1 MTIVSKPISDLKDLH
16 RIHQFALEY
25 PEQSFHIVDLAYRL
39 CSPAAQD
46 FDNVRIWVDEID
58 ELVGFAVVQLPF
70 STVDYVI
77 HPHFEHLKDTMLQWA
92 TGRLEEVVKLRGEA
106 FGFLLDSRV
115 EDDANALKCGFVL
128 DDWHMRNL
136 ALPLSHALEGPVIPA
151 GFEIRLLNGNAS
163 GYADLHRAAFN
174 TKNMS
179 VDWRERTL
187 KHPTYRP
194 DLDLVAVNSDGK
206 LVAFCIGW
214 VCEVNGQKIGQIE
227 PVGVLPEFQKM
238 GLGRAIL
245 LENLRRMR
253 ESGVE
258 TILIDAESYNPASQ
272 HLYESAGFRDISRVV
287 KYFRW
292 FEPIIAI

>member
-1 MTIVSKPISDLKDLH
+1 MTIVSKSISDLNDLH
-16 RIHQFALEY
+16 RILQFTLQH
-25 PEQSFHIVDLAYRL
+25 PEQSFHVIDLPYRL

-46 FDNVRIWVDEID
+46 FDNVRIWVDEKG
-58 ELVGFAVVQLPF
+58 ELIGFAVVQLPF
-70 STVDYVI
+70 STVDYVVQ
-77 HPHFEHLKDTMLQWA
+77 PQFEHLKDSMLQWA
-92 TGRLEEVVKLRGEA
+92 TSRLEAVAKLRGEG

-115 EDDANALKCGFVL
+115 EDDANALKHDFVL

-136 ALPLSHALEGPVIPA
+136 ALPLSHPLETPVIPE
-151 GFEIRLLNGNAS
+151 GFEIRLLNSDAN
-163 GYADLHRAAFN
+163 GYVELHRAAFN

-187 KHPTYRP
+187 KHPIYCP
-194 DLDLVAVNSDGK
+194 DLDLVAVNGDGK
-206 LVAFCIGW
+206 LIAFCIGW
-214 VCEVNGQKIGQIE
+214 VCEINGQKVGQIE

-258 TILIDAESYNPASQ
+258 TILVDAESYNPASQ
-272 HLYESAGFRDISRVV
+272 HLYERAGFRDVSRVV

-292 FEPIIAI
+292 FEPTANA